1 MDQTKHKYAV
11 YAPLLAIAKQLLDG
25 KCQAASIF
33 LPAPATTRYAAST
46 NGHDHAY
53 METIAKTY
61 RKWIEYVGDRAHGK
75 KLAVLVKS

>member
-1 MDQTKHKYAV
+1 
-11 YAPLLAIAKQLLDG
+11 
-25 KCQAASIF
+25 
-33 LPAPATTRYAAST
+33 
-46 NGHDHAY
+46 